1 MAVQSIC
8 LKSIVVEMVEKVIK
22 IKDVLLKKDV
32 LNVYKCMRGPLSVTF
47 NENYIHAAFRQGNCA
62 EDNQMKPVRNS
73 ARTFTAQQMKIF
85 IRSFFS
91 KSFSKSLMRNLIFHA
106 VFAVILSF
114 FDLLDIAEKHCL
126 TLHRLEMSHSYFEK
140 ISLSLV
146 LLWSD
151 KIRSEI

>member
-62 EDNQMKPVRNS
+62 EDIKWNQYEIQHV
-73 ARTFTAQQMKIF
+73 
-85 IRSFFS
+85 
-91 KSFSKSLMRNLIFHA
+91 
-106 VFAVILSF
+106 
-114 FDLLDIAEKHCL
+114 
-126 TLHRLEMSHSYFEK
+126 
-140 ISLSLV
+140 LSLHNKWRFSFGV
-146 LLWSD
+146 S
-151 KIRSEI
+151 SVNPSVNP